1 MAIEQPKPRGSFRR
15 TRWAA
20 VGAFGALA
28 ATFALGGQSAA
39 SPAQTADLKPGV
51 GLAIAETEK
60 LDPRAGGLSLGITAG
75 RSIAGHQNTVAQASS
90 QALDYGVIGSTL
102 AAEGCDGSKPTLP
115 SDQQPHAIQVDSR
128 QANSTQDADED
139 KVPVPAHKHASANP
153 TPYGEA
159 VTTTGP
165 LGVPGILSIG
175 GGVATTHSGLVED
188 GAAREAKAI
197 TDIAS
202 ITFPLGS
209 VTLSG
214 LHWEA
219 TSNTSG
225 LQGIFSIGS
234 ATIAGQ
240 SIPTN
245 DPTAALAQINTVLEP
260 LGVKIAPP
268 TTRIIDANHLVFV
281 DPMGVSIFPSQQR
294 DSIAG
299 QIIGAVQPA
308 RQDLFDALLEQDCG
322 NATYIT
328 VFDIAVGSITGAGSF
343 SLVLGGVQA
352 SSGESLVNPFNLG
365 AHPSTFPGLSL
376 PGTPATPASAGTS
389 VASSAL
395 TPSAPTVAD
404 AAANPAALT
413 QKTTPASSI
422 KDEGKRGGALAGVG
436 LAGLGALAVVAEGD
450 RRKMRRAQKEIP
462 QFEE

>member
-1 MAIEQPKPRGSFRR
+1 MGRHWLLAAACYKCPFRRESALAIEQPKPRGSFRR

-115 SDQQPHAIQVDSR
+115 SDQQPHAIHVDSR

-268 TTRIIDANHLVFV
+268 TTRIIDA
-281 DPMGVSIFPSQQR
+281 I
-294 DSIAG
+294 
-299 QIIGAVQPA
+299 QPA